1 MNIFC
6 FNTDDI
12 LAIFS
17 VDDLFVLKSRTTA
30 LPEIKDTDLLFL
42 KVQPRGSSLRRDRLF
57 STVVREEWTDFT
69 GKHETH
75 TCLRVK
81 LSAKCIWVTCF
92 SSHE

>member
-30 LPEIKDTDLLFL
+30 LPEIKDTDLLLEGIDYF
-42 KVQPRGSSLRRDRLF
+42 RLL
-57 STVVREEWTDFT
+57 SERS
-69 GKHETH
+69 GQI
-75 TCLRVK
+75 LRVNTK
-81 LSAKCIWVTCF
+81 RTRVYV
-92 SSHE
+92 